1 MKIFQPWFDRAL
13 VWSAHKRA
21 PWLLALLSFC
31 ESIFF
36 PVPPELMLA
45 PMCLA
50 QPKRGYW
57 YAAISLGGSLV
68 GMFIGYAIGYWAM
81 DAVMPLI
88 ERFGYADT
96 FAEIKARVAAG
107 GGMTAFWLLV
117 IAGFTPV
124 PFKIFTI
131 ASGAV
136 GMPLIPFFFGAM
148 IGRGKRVFLVAFLIR
163 MFGERAEQILR
174 KYSEPIGWG
183 ALALLVGLVAWLF
196 LHGAKA

>member
-1 MKIFQPWFDRAL
+1 MKVFQPWFDRAL

-31 ESIFF
+31 EAIFF
-36 PVPPELMLA
+36 PVPPELMLV

-50 QPKRGYW
+50 KPKSAYW
-57 YAAISLGGSLV
+57 YAGISLAGSLV

-88 ERFGYADT
+88 ERFGYAEV
-96 FAEIKARVAAG
+96 FADIKARVAAG

-136 GMPLIPFFFGAM
+136 GMPLVPFFFGAL
-148 IGRGKRVFLVAFLIR
+148 IGRGKRVFLVAFLVR
-163 MFGERAEQILR
+163 MFGARAEQILH

-183 ALALLVGLVAWLF
+183 ALALLAGLIAWLF

>member
-1 MKIFQPWFDRAL
+1 MKIFQPLFDRAL

-31 ESIFF
+31 EAIFF
-36 PVPPELMLA
+36 PVPPELMLGR
-45 PMCLA
+45 MGLA
-50 QPKRGYW
+50 KPKSAYW
-57 YAAISLGGSLV
+57 YAGISLAGWLV

-81 DAVMPLI
+81 DAAMPLI
-88 ERFGYADT
+88 ERFGYGEVFAD
-96 FAEIKARVAAG
+96 IKARVAAG

-136 GMPLIPFFFGAM
+136 GMPLVPFFFGAL

>member
-13 VWSAHKRA
+13 TWSAHKRA

-31 ESIFF
+31 EAIFF

-50 QPKRGYW
+50 KPKRGYW

-88 ERFGYADT
+88 ERFGYAEV
-96 FAEIKARVAAG
+96 FADIKARVAAG

-174 KYSEPIGWG
+174 KYSEPIGWA
-183 ALALLVGLVAWLF
+183 ALALLAGLIAWVF

>member
-13 VWSAHKRA
+13 AWSAHKRA

-31 ESIFF
+31 EAIFF

-50 QPKRGYW
+50 KPKRGYW

-88 ERFGYADT
+88 ERFGYAEV
-96 FAEIKARVAAG
+96 FADIKARVAAG

-136 GMPLIPFFFGAM
+136 GMPLVPFFFGAL

>member
-21 PWLLALLSFC
+21 PWLLGLLSFC
-31 ESIFF
+31 EAIFF

-81 DAVMPLI
+81 DAVMPLL
-88 ERFGYADT
+88 ERFGYAEVFLD
-96 FAEIKARVAAG
+96 IKAKVAAG

-136 GMPLIPFFFGAM
+136 GMPLVPFFFGAM

-163 MFGERAEQILR
+163 MFGERAEKILR

>member
-31 ESIFF
+31 EAIFF

-50 QPKRGYW
+50 KPKRGYW
-57 YAAISLGGSLV
+57 YAAISLAGSLV
-68 GMFIGYAIGYWAM
+68 GMFIGYAIGYFAM

-96 FAEIKARVAAG
+96 FAEVKARVAAG

-183 ALALLVGLVAWLF
+183 ALALLAGLIAWLF

>member
-31 ESIFF
+31 EAIFF

-50 QPKRGYW
+50 KPKRGYW

-68 GMFIGYAIGYWAM
+68 GMFIGYAIGYFAM

-96 FAEIKARVAAG
+96 FAEVKARVAAG

-136 GMPLIPFFFGAM
+136 GMPLIPFFFGAL
-148 IGRGKRVFLVAFLIR
+148 IGRGKRVFLVALLIR
-163 MFGERAEQILR
+163 TFGERAEQILR

-183 ALALLVGLVAWLF
+183 ALALLVGLIAWLF

>member
-13 VWSAHKRA
+13 TWSAHKRA

-31 ESIFF
+31 EAIFF
-36 PVPPELMLA
+36 PVPPELMLL

-50 QPKRGYW
+50 KPKRGFF
-57 YAAISLGGSLV
+57 YAGVSLAGSVV

-88 ERFGYADT
+88 ERFGYADV
-96 FAEIKARVAAG
+96 FADIKARVAAG

-148 IGRGKRVFLVAFLIR
+148 IGRGKRVFLVALFIR
-163 MFGERAEQILR
+163 LFGERAEAFLR
-174 KYSEPIGWG
+174 KYIEPIGWV
-183 ALALLVGLVAWLF
+183 ALVVLVAAIAWLF
-196 LHGAKA
+196 LHVGKA

>member
-21 PWLLALLSFC
+21 PWLLAVLSFC
-31 ESIFF
+31 EAIFF

-50 QPKRGYW
+50 KPKRGYW
-57 YAAISLGGSLV
+57 YAAISLGGSLL

-88 ERFGYADT
+88 ERFGYAEV
-96 FAEIKARVAAG
+96 FADIKARVAAG

-136 GMPLIPFFFGAM
+136 GMPLLPFFFGAL

-174 KYSEPIGWG
+174 KYSEPIGWA
-183 ALALLVGLVAWLF
+183 ALVLLVGVIAWLF

>member
-31 ESIFF
+31 EAIFF

-50 QPKRGYW
+50 KPKRGYW

-183 ALALLVGLVAWLF
+183 ALALLAGLIAWLF